1 MQSQG
6 REDVM
11 EIKLKQSGHAARLQ
25 REISEFA

>member
-11 EIKLKQSGHAARLQ
+11 EIKLKQSGHARLQ